1 MRELRT
7 RVVPRVCAKTITSA
21 TNLFDRLCRK
31 CCTIENFHTTAAGAE
46 RAECPSQ
53 RGLLLFVSSII
64 RQRNHRGLVLVTLA
78 FLDGIY
84 WRQRT
89 GAGRRRF
96 LAWTG
101 GEKRCFPLEINQH
114 IFRLK
119 VGRDGKTK
127 ELSIEIKSSK
137 ASRS

>member
-1 MRELRT
+1 MRVLRT
-7 RVVPRVCAKTITSA
+7 RVMPGMCAKVPICPA
-21 TNLFDRLCRK
+21 DLFFPLRGECRA
-31 CCTIENFHTTAAGAE
+31 IEDFDATAAGAK
-46 RAECPSQ
+46 RTECASQ

-64 RQRNHRGLVLVTLA
+64 LRRSHSSLVLVA
-78 FLDGIY
+78 VAILDGIY

-101 GEKRCFPLEINQH
+101 GEKKCFPSEINPH

-119 VGRDGKTK
+119 AGRDGETK
-127 ELSIEIKSSK
+127 APSIENKSSK
-137 ASRS
+137 TPWS